1 MEEERTRF
9 KDLQEKEKM
18 RLLKMQHNA
27 AVKIQTKYR
36 AFVVYRKYG
45 AIIKE
50 QIENKKKKA
59 LEWKEKEAKIR
70 QMEEEIQKR
79 LEEEKRREEEIQRQK
94 QEERKEREKEY
105 EEKKNILRQEK
116 EQLLNKEKRRLKE
129 DGRKQLMIS
138 RALKKGDYNA
148 THLTVEDKEK
158 NKDEIPKMLGEE
170 KSKKWEAAP
179 LWLDEKLSDREN
191 ISIDR
196 QFVLKESI
204 PVQLKES
211 ISTQAILAEF
221 KMEEKNEDQAKQQ
234 CSEKL
239 VKQEGKYETID
250 QKTELENPDLK
261 DYVKEQFQLQE
272 LICPIQKAATMKAA
286 INENIIQETQIIL
299 GHNQEI
305 IEVKNN
311 ESQKITKDNQR
322 NKTPEV
328 EKEEISQQ
336 NGTLYEVDDSSVIS
350 LKQKLL
356 PLTLEHS
363 EYIGEN
369 VILQGKEIDL
379 KSEETKENPKSN
391 ALNSDVII
399 GGSDALINVERKISK
414 QNYILGGHAPC
425 EDLSGSNTTNSLVL
439 KEVISLQSQ
448 IKEIPEEYHENR
460 AECENVVTCCVPEPT
475 LLSSIEEKRQ
485 AWIKSVKSWSDVFKQ
500 NQQKKI
506 VKRKRLVKYP
516 ANTMPPLNTQEI
528 LQCGPWDTLQQVFCN
543 FITYCLT

>member
-36 AFVVYRKYG
+36 AFVAYQKYG
-45 AIIKE
+45 PIIKE

-79 LEEEKRREEEIQRQK
+79 LQEEKRREEEIQRQM
-94 QEERKEREKEY
+94 QEERKKREKEY

-116 EQLLNKEKRRLKE
+116 EQLLNKEKIRLKE
-129 DGRKQLMIS
+129 DGRKQLIIS
-138 RALKKGDYNA
+138 RALKKGDHNA
-148 THLTVEDKEK
+148 AHLTAEDKSK
-158 NKDEIPKMLGEE
+158 NKDEIPKVLGEG
-170 KSKKWEAAP
+170 KSEKWEAAP
-179 LWLDEKLSDREN
+179 LGPDEKMSKRET
-191 ISIDR
+191 IDK
-196 QFVLKESI
+196 QFALKEAI
-204 PVQLKES
+204 RVQSKES
-211 ISTQAILAEF
+211 ISNQAILAEF
-221 KMEEKNEDQAKQQ
+221 KMEGKNENQAKQQ
-234 CSEKL
+234 CSENL

-261 DYVKEQFQLQE
+261 DHVKEQFQLQE
-272 LICPIQKAATMKAA
+272 LICPIQKEVTMKAA

-305 IEVKNN
+305 NEVKNN
-311 ESQKITKDNQR
+311 EAQKIIKDNQQS
-322 NKTPEV
+322 KTQKV
-328 EKEEISQQ
+328 EKEEISQP
-336 NGTLYEVDDSSVIS
+336 NGTLYEADDSLVLSM
-350 LKQKLL
+350 KQKLL

-379 KSEETKENPKSN
+379 KSEETKENPKGN
-391 ALNSDVII
+391 ALNGDVII
-399 GGSDALINVERKISK
+399 DGSGALINVEREINK
-414 QNYILGGHAPC
+414 QNYVLGRHAPC
-425 EDLSGSNTTNSLVL
+425 EDLNGYNTTSSLVL
-439 KEVISLQSQ
+439 KEVNSLKSQ
-448 IKEIPEEYHENR
+448 IKEIPEECHENR
-460 AECENVVTCCVPEPT
+460 AECESVVTCSVPEPT

-485 AWIKSVKSWSDVFKQ
+485 AWIKSVKSWSDIFKQ

-506 VKRKRLVKYP
+506 VKRKRLVKCP
-516 ANTMPPLNTQEI
+516 ANTMPPLNTLEI
-528 LQCGPWDTLQQVFCN
+528 LQCGPWNTLQQVFCN
-543 FITYCLT
+543 FMTYCLI